1 MREVVGCKVMISGSD
16 EFESVLNK
24 VESQGQPTLDAK
36 GYAINYGSSYLQVV
50 TFDERGPVAHGVLT
64 YGQSSNPASSRAY
77 DQLPMFSAKKWLELP
92 FHASDIQIQRVGAP
106 LQLVY

>member
-1 MREVVGCKVMISGSD
+1 MCEVVGCKVMISGSD

-36 GYAINYGSSYLQVV
+36 GYAINYGSSYLQAV
-50 TFDERGPVAHGVLT
+50 TFDERGPVAHGLLT

-77 DQLPMFSAKKWLELP
+77 DQLPMFSAKEWLELP
-92 FHASDIQIQRVGAP
+92 FHASDIQIQRVGAS